1 MEGWRQAGRQSGRQ
15 AGRQAGRE
23 LYAHES
29 SHGVRAPSLL
39 SSLPPSLILSDTLTH
54 TCAYSH
60 RGGGVGVP
68 EAEEARLEMI
78 AASLVAAVRAGSAQ
92 AMPSRI
98 SLERG
103 Y

>member
-1 MEGWRQAGRQSGRQ
+1 MEGWRDGGRQAGNR
-15 AGRQAGRE
+15 AGRQAGSFMRMN
-23 LYAHES
+23 LHMVCALP
-29 SHGVRAPSLL
+29 PSFPP
-39 SSLPPSLILSDTLTH
+39 SLPPSSSLTHAH